1 MSRKIP
7 MLQALNCF
15 EAAARH
21 QSYTHAARE
30 LSLTQSAVS
39 RQIASLE
46 SFLGVQL
53 FQRTRHGVL
62 LTSAGTSYARQIAAR
77 LDGLERD
84 TLDTMAR
91 QGGGALQ
98 LASVPTFAT
107 RWLMPRLASLAVQ
120 QPEIVVHIDAYT
132 KPFMFAD
139 TEYDGALYAGTPE
152 QLARWPGTR
161 ATLLMQEEIVPIASP
176 RLLQARSSWQPQDL
190 LELTLLQPSTR
201 PGAWRQWFDAM
212 QVEGEAR
219 YGARYEL
226 FSMLAMAAV
235 QGQGV
240 VLLPRMLVEAELARG
255 ELQIVCERPLRGQ
268 RAYYLITPEA
278 AHEKLAMQQF
288 RAWLQAS
295 GGLIDLGGVE
305 MRVVD
310 QPDLV
315 AERVQQLYR
324 ADAVAHIRQ
333 AVVHGGAQ
341 RDQAVDFLLDA
352 VHAPVGDA
360 ALGAGLAV
368 RQQAQLE
375 AADSETDIKRL
386 VEIRRRC

>member
-21 QSYTHAARE
+21 QSYTHASRE

-53 FQRTRHGVL
+53 FQRTRHGVV
-62 LTSAGTSYARQIAAR
+62 LTSAGASYARQIAAR

-91 QGGGALQ
+91 QGGGGALQ

-107 RWLMPRLASLAVQ
+107 RWLMPRLASLAAQ

-161 ATLLMQEEIVPIASP
+161 ATLLMHEEIVPVASP
-176 RLLQARSSWQPQDL
+176 RLLSARSLWQPQHL
-190 LELTLLQPSTR
+190 LELTLLQQSTR

-240 VLLPRMLVEAELARG
+240 VVLPRMLVEAELARG

-278 AHEKLAMQQF
+278 AHEKTALQQF
-288 RAWLQAS
+288 RLWLQ
-295 GGLIDLGGVE
+295 
-305 MRVVD
+305 
-310 QPDLV
+310 
-315 AERVQQLYR
+315 
-324 ADAVAHIRQ
+324 
-333 AVVHGGAQ
+333 GA
-341 RDQAVDFLLDA
+341 
-352 VHAPVGDA
+352 A
-360 ALGAGLAV
+360 A
-368 RQQAQLE
+368 
-375 AADSETDIKRL
+375 
-386 VEIRRRC
+386 

>member
-62 LTSAGTSYARQIAAR
+62 LTSAGASYARQIAAR

-107 RWLMPRLASLAVQ
+107 RWLMPRLASLSAQ

-255 ELQIVCERPLRGQ
+255 ELQIACERPLRGQ

-288 RAWLQAS
+288 RAWLQ
-295 GGLIDLGGVE
+295 
-305 MRVVD
+305 
-310 QPDLV
+310 
-315 AERVQQLYR
+315 
-324 ADAVAHIRQ
+324 Q
-333 AVVHGGAQ
+333 A
-341 RDQAVDFLLDA
+341 
-352 VHAPVGDA
+352 A
-360 ALGAGLAV
+360 A
-368 RQQAQLE
+368 
-375 AADSETDIKRL
+375 
-386 VEIRRRC
+386 

>member
-1 MSRKIP
+1 
-7 MLQALNCF
+7 
-15 EAAARH
+15 
-21 QSYTHAARE
+21 
-30 LSLTQSAVS
+30 
-39 RQIASLE
+39 
-46 SFLGVQL
+46 
-53 FQRTRHGVL
+53 
-62 LTSAGTSYARQIAAR
+62 
-77 LDGLERD
+77 
-84 TLDTMAR
+84 MAR
-91 QGGGALQ
+91 QGGGGALQ

-107 RWLMPRLASLAVQ
+107 RWLMPRLASLAAQ

-161 ATLLMQEEIVPIASP
+161 ATLLMHEEIVPVASP
-176 RLLQARSSWQPQDL
+176 RLLSARSLWQPQHL
-190 LELTLLQPSTR
+190 LELTLLQQSTR

-278 AHEKLAMQQF
+278 AHEKTALQQF
-288 RAWLQAS
+288 RLWLQ
-295 GGLIDLGGVE
+295 
-305 MRVVD
+305 
-310 QPDLV
+310 
-315 AERVQQLYR
+315 
-324 ADAVAHIRQ
+324 
-333 AVVHGGAQ
+333 GA
-341 RDQAVDFLLDA
+341 
-352 VHAPVGDA
+352 A
-360 ALGAGLAV
+360 A
-368 RQQAQLE
+368 
-375 AADSETDIKRL
+375 
-386 VEIRRRC
+386 

>member
-39 RQIASLE
+39 RQISSLE
-46 SFLGVQL
+46 NFLGVQL

-62 LTSAGTSYARQIAAR
+62 LTSAGAAYARQIAAR

-91 QGGGALQ
+91 QGGGGALQ

-107 RWLMPRLASLAVQ
+107 RWLMPRLSSLAGLH
-120 QPEIVVHIDAYT
+120 PDIVVHIDAYT

-161 ATLLMQEEIVPIASP
+161 ATLLMHEEIVPVASP
-176 RLLQARSSWQPQDL
+176 RLLAARSHWQPQHL
-190 LELTLLQPSTR
+190 LALTLLQQSTR

-212 QVEGEAR
+212 QVDGEGAR

-255 ELQIVCERPLRGQ
+255 ELRIVCERPLRGQ

-278 AHEKLAMQQF
+278 AHEKAALQQF
-288 RAWLQAS
+288 RLWLQ
-295 GGLIDLGGVE
+295 GV
-305 MRVVD
+305 
-310 QPDLV
+310 
-315 AERVQQLYR
+315 
-324 ADAVAHIRQ
+324 
-333 AVVHGGAQ
+333 
-341 RDQAVDFLLDA
+341 
-352 VHAPVGDA
+352 A
-360 ALGAGLAV
+360 A
-368 RQQAQLE
+368 
-375 AADSETDIKRL
+375 
-386 VEIRRRC
+386 

>member
-21 QSYTHAARE
+21 QSYTHASRE

-53 FQRTRHGVL
+53 FQRTRHGVV
-62 LTSAGTSYARQIAAR
+62 LTSAGASYARQIAAR

-91 QGGGALQ
+91 QGGGGALQ

-107 RWLMPRLASLAVQ
+107 RWLMPRLASLAAQ

-161 ATLLMQEEIVPIASP
+161 ATLLMHEEIVPVASP
-176 RLLQARSSWQPQDL
+176 RLLSARSLWQPQHL
-190 LELTLLQPSTR
+190 LELTLLQQSTR
-201 PGAWRQWFDAM
+201 PGAWRQGFDAM

-278 AHEKLAMQQF
+278 AHEKTALQQF
-288 RAWLQAS
+288 RLWLQ
-295 GGLIDLGGVE
+295 
-305 MRVVD
+305 
-310 QPDLV
+310 
-315 AERVQQLYR
+315 
-324 ADAVAHIRQ
+324 
-333 AVVHGGAQ
+333 GA
-341 RDQAVDFLLDA
+341 
-352 VHAPVGDA
+352 A
-360 ALGAGLAV
+360 A
-368 RQQAQLE
+368 
-375 AADSETDIKRL
+375 
-386 VEIRRRC
+386 

>member
-21 QSYTHAARE
+21 QSYTHASRE

-53 FQRTRHGVL
+53 FQRTRHGVV
-62 LTSAGTSYARQIAAR
+62 LTSAGASYARQIAAR

-91 QGGGALQ
+91 QGGGGALQ

-107 RWLMPRLASLAVQ
+107 RWLMPRLASLAAQ

-161 ATLLMQEEIVPIASP
+161 ATLLMHEEIVPVASP
-176 RLLQARSSWQPQDL
+176 RLLSARSLWQPQHL
-190 LELTLLQPSTR
+190 LELTLLQQSTR

-278 AHEKLAMQQF
+278 AHEKTALQQF
-288 RAWLQAS
+288 RLWLQ
-295 GGLIDLGGVE
+295 G
-305 MRVVD
+305 
-310 QPDLV
+310 
-315 AERVQQLYR
+315 
-324 ADAVAHIRQ
+324 
-333 AVVHGGAQ
+333 
-341 RDQAVDFLLDA
+341 
-352 VHAPVGDA
+352 
-360 ALGAGLAV
+360 
-368 RQQAQLE
+368 E
-375 AADSETDIKRL
+375 AA
-386 VEIRRRC
+386 

>member
-21 QSYTHAARE
+21 QSYTHASRE

-53 FQRTRHGVL
+53 FQRTRHGVV
-62 LTSAGTSYARQIAAR
+62 LTSAGASYARQIAAR

-107 RWLMPRLASLAVQ
+107 RWLMPRLAGLAAQ

-152 QLARWPGTR
+152 QLGRWPGTR
-161 ATLLMQEEIVPIASP
+161 ATLLMHEEIVPVASP
-176 RLLQARSSWQPQDL
+176 RLLAARSSWQPQHL
-190 LELTLLQPSTR
+190 LELTLLQQSTR
-201 PGAWRQWFDAM
+201 PGAWRQWYDAM

-240 VLLPRMLVEAELARG
+240 ALLPRMLVETELARG
-255 ELQIVCERPLRGQ
+255 ELQVVCERPLRGQ

-278 AHEKLAMQQF
+278 AHEKIAMQQF
-288 RAWLQAS
+288 RAWLQA
-295 GGLIDLGGVE
+295 
-305 MRVVD
+305 
-310 QPDLV
+310 
-315 AERVQQLYR
+315 
-324 ADAVAHIRQ
+324 
-333 AVVHGGAQ
+333 
-341 RDQAVDFLLDA
+341 
-352 VHAPVGDA
+352 
-360 ALGAGLAV
+360 
-368 RQQAQLE
+368 E
-375 AADSETDIKRL
+375 AA
-386 VEIRRRC
+386 

>member
-21 QSYTHAARE
+21 QSYTHASRE

-53 FQRTRHGVL
+53 FQRTRHGVV
-62 LTSAGTSYARQIAAR
+62 LTSAGASYARQIAAR

-84 TLDTMAR
+84 TLDAMAR

-107 RWLMPRLASLAVQ
+107 RWLMPRLAGLAAR

-152 QLARWPGTR
+152 QLGRWPGTR
-161 ATLLMQEEIVPIASP
+161 ATLLMHEEIVPVASP
-176 RLLQARSSWQPQDL
+176 RLLAARSVWQPQDL
-190 LELTLLQPSTR
+190 LELTLLQQSTR
-201 PGAWRQWFDAM
+201 PGAWRQWFEAM

-278 AHEKLAMQQF
+278 AHEKTALQQF
-288 RAWLQAS
+288 RSWLQ
-295 GGLIDLGGVE
+295 
-305 MRVVD
+305 
-310 QPDLV
+310 
-315 AERVQQLYR
+315 
-324 ADAVAHIRQ
+324 
-333 AVVHGGAQ
+333 GA
-341 RDQAVDFLLDA
+341 
-352 VHAPVGDA
+352 A
-360 ALGAGLAV
+360 A
-368 RQQAQLE
+368 
-375 AADSETDIKRL
+375 
-386 VEIRRRC
+386 

>member
-21 QSYTHAARE
+21 QSYTHASRE

-46 SFLGVQL
+46 NFLGVQL
-53 FQRTRHGVL
+53 FQRTRHGVV
-62 LTSAGTSYARQIAAR
+62 LTSAGASYARQIAAR

-91 QGGGALQ
+91 QGGGGALQ

-107 RWLMPRLASLAVQ
+107 RWLMPRLSSLAGLH
-120 QPEIVVHIDAYT
+120 PEIVVHIDAYT

-161 ATLLMQEEIVPIASP
+161 ATLLMHEEIVPVASA

-240 VLLPRMLVEAELARG
+240 ALLPRMLVETELARG

-278 AHEKLAMQQF
+278 SHEKIAMQQF
-288 RAWLQAS
+288 RAWLQA
-295 GGLIDLGGVE
+295 
-305 MRVVD
+305 
-310 QPDLV
+310 
-315 AERVQQLYR
+315 
-324 ADAVAHIRQ
+324 
-333 AVVHGGAQ
+333 
-341 RDQAVDFLLDA
+341 
-352 VHAPVGDA
+352 
-360 ALGAGLAV
+360 
-368 RQQAQLE
+368 E
-375 AADSETDIKRL
+375 AA
-386 VEIRRRC
+386 

>member
-21 QSYTHAARE
+21 QSYTHASRE

-53 FQRTRHGVL
+53 FQRTRHGVV
-62 LTSAGTSYARQIAAR
+62 LTSAGASYARQIAAR

-91 QGGGALQ
+91 QGGGGALQ

-107 RWLMPRLASLAVQ
+107 RWLMPRLASLAAQ

-161 ATLLMQEEIVPIASP
+161 ATLLMHEEIVPVASP
-176 RLLQARSSWQPQDL
+176 RLLTARSQWQPQDL
-190 LELTLLQPSTR
+190 LELTLLQQSTR

-278 AHEKLAMQQF
+278 AHEKTALQQF
-288 RAWLQAS
+288 RLWLQ
-295 GGLIDLGGVE
+295 
-305 MRVVD
+305 
-310 QPDLV
+310 
-315 AERVQQLYR
+315 
-324 ADAVAHIRQ
+324 
-333 AVVHGGAQ
+333 GA
-341 RDQAVDFLLDA
+341 
-352 VHAPVGDA
+352 A
-360 ALGAGLAV
+360 A
-368 RQQAQLE
+368 
-375 AADSETDIKRL
+375 
-386 VEIRRRC
+386 

>member
-21 QSYTHAARE
+21 QSYTHASRE

-53 FQRTRHGVL
+53 FQRTRHGVV
-62 LTSAGTSYARQIAAR
+62 LTSAGASYARQIAAR

-91 QGGGALQ
+91 QGGGGALQ

-107 RWLMPRLASLAVQ
+107 RWLMPRLASLAAQ

-152 QLARWPGTR
+152 QWARWPGTR
-161 ATLLMQEEIVPIASP
+161 ATLLRPEEIGPVASP
-176 RLLQARSSWQPQDL
+176 RLLSARSLWQPQHL
-190 LELTLLQPSTR
+190 LELTLLQQSTR

-278 AHEKLAMQQF
+278 AHEKTALQQF
-288 RAWLQAS
+288 RLWLQ
-295 GGLIDLGGVE
+295 
-305 MRVVD
+305 
-310 QPDLV
+310 
-315 AERVQQLYR
+315 
-324 ADAVAHIRQ
+324 
-333 AVVHGGAQ
+333 GA
-341 RDQAVDFLLDA
+341 
-352 VHAPVGDA
+352 A
-360 ALGAGLAV
+360 A
-368 RQQAQLE
+368 
-375 AADSETDIKRL
+375 
-386 VEIRRRC
+386 

>member
-7 MLQALNCF
+7 MLQALHCF

-39 RQIASLE
+39 RQISSLE

-62 LTSAGTSYARQIAAR
+62 LTSAGAAYARQIAAR

-91 QGGGALQ
+91 QGGGGALQ

-107 RWLMPRLASLAVQ
+107 RWLMPRLFSLAGQ
-120 QPEIVVHIDAYT
+120 HPDIVVHIDAYT

-161 ATLLMQEEIVPIASP
+161 ATLLMHEEIVPVASP
-176 RLLQARSSWQPQDL
+176 RLLAARSHWQPQDL
-190 LELTLLQPSTR
+190 LELTLLQQSTR

-212 QVEGEAR
+212 QVEGEGR
-219 YGARYEL
+219 DGVHYGARYEL

-235 QGQGV
+235 QGQGA

-255 ELQIVCERPLRGQ
+255 ELRIVCERPLRGQ
-268 RAYYLITPEA
+268 RAYYLITPET
-278 AHEKLAMQQF
+278 AHEKTALQQF
-288 RAWLQAS
+288 RAWLQ
-295 GGLIDLGGVE
+295 G
-305 MRVVD
+305 
-310 QPDLV
+310 
-315 AERVQQLYR
+315 
-324 ADAVAHIRQ
+324 
-333 AVVHGGAQ
+333 
-341 RDQAVDFLLDA
+341 
-352 VHAPVGDA
+352 
-360 ALGAGLAV
+360 
-368 RQQAQLE
+368 E
-375 AADSETDIKRL
+375 AA
-386 VEIRRRC
+386 

>member
-21 QSYTHAARE
+21 QSYTHASRE

-53 FQRTRHGVL
+53 FQRTRHGVV
-62 LTSAGTSYARQIAAR
+62 LTRAGASYARQLAAR

-91 QGGGALQ
+91 QGGGGALQ

-107 RWLMPRLASLAVQ
+107 RWLMPRLAGLAAQ

-161 ATLLMQEEIVPIASP
+161 ATLLMHEEIVPVASP
-176 RLLQARSSWQPQDL
+176 RLLAARSVWQPQDL
-190 LELTLLQPSTR
+190 LELTLLQQSTR

-226 FSMLAMAAV
+226 FSLLAMAAV

-278 AHEKLAMQQF
+278 AHEKTALQQF
-288 RAWLQAS
+288 RLWLQ
-295 GGLIDLGGVE
+295 
-305 MRVVD
+305 
-310 QPDLV
+310 
-315 AERVQQLYR
+315 
-324 ADAVAHIRQ
+324 
-333 AVVHGGAQ
+333 GA
-341 RDQAVDFLLDA
+341 
-352 VHAPVGDA
+352 A
-360 ALGAGLAV
+360 A
-368 RQQAQLE
+368 
-375 AADSETDIKRL
+375 
-386 VEIRRRC
+386 

>member
-21 QSYTHAARE
+21 QSYTHASRE

-53 FQRTRHGVL
+53 FQRTRHGVV
-62 LTSAGTSYARQIAAR
+62 LTGAGASYARQIAAR

-91 QGGGALQ
+91 QGGGGALQ

-107 RWLMPRLASLAVQ
+107 RWLMPRLAGLAAQ

-161 ATLLMQEEIVPIASP
+161 ATLLMHEEIVPVASP
-176 RLLQARSSWQPQDL
+176 RLLAARSVWQPQDL
-190 LELTLLQPSTR
+190 LELTLLQQSTR

-278 AHEKLAMQQF
+278 AHEKTALQQF
-288 RAWLQAS
+288 RSWLQ
-295 GGLIDLGGVE
+295 
-305 MRVVD
+305 
-310 QPDLV
+310 
-315 AERVQQLYR
+315 
-324 ADAVAHIRQ
+324 
-333 AVVHGGAQ
+333 GA
-341 RDQAVDFLLDA
+341 
-352 VHAPVGDA
+352 A
-360 ALGAGLAV
+360 A
-368 RQQAQLE
+368 
-375 AADSETDIKRL
+375 
-386 VEIRRRC
+386 

>member
-21 QSYTHAARE
+21 QSYTHASRE

-53 FQRTRHGVL
+53 FQRTRHGVV
-62 LTSAGTSYARQIAAR
+62 LTGAGASYARQIAAR

-91 QGGGALQ
+91 QGGGGALQ

-107 RWLMPRLASLAVQ
+107 RWLMPRLAGLAAQ

-161 ATLLMQEEIVPIASP
+161 ATLLMHEEIVPVASP
-176 RLLQARSSWQPQDL
+176 RLLAARSVWQPQDL
-190 LELTLLQPSTR
+190 LELTLLQQSTR

-212 QVEGEAR
+212 QVDGEAR

-278 AHEKLAMQQF
+278 AHEKLALQQF
-288 RAWLQAS
+288 RSWLQ
-295 GGLIDLGGVE
+295 
-305 MRVVD
+305 
-310 QPDLV
+310 
-315 AERVQQLYR
+315 
-324 ADAVAHIRQ
+324 
-333 AVVHGGAQ
+333 GA
-341 RDQAVDFLLDA
+341 
-352 VHAPVGDA
+352 A
-360 ALGAGLAV
+360 A
-368 RQQAQLE
+368 
-375 AADSETDIKRL
+375 
-386 VEIRRRC
+386 

>member
-1 MSRKIP
+1 MPRKIP

-30 LSLTQSAVS
+30 LALTQSAVS
-39 RQIASLE
+39 RQIAALE
-46 SFLGVQL
+46 TYLGVQL

-62 LTSAGTSYARQIAAR
+62 LTAAGASYARQIAAR

-91 QGGGALQ
+91 QGGGGALQ

-107 RWLMPRLASLAVQ
+107 RWLMPRLHTLASAH
-120 QPEIVVHIDAYT
+120 PDIVVHIDAYT

-139 TEYDGALYAGTPE
+139 TEYDAALYAGTPE

-161 ATLLMQEEIVPIASP
+161 ATLLMHEEILPVASP
-176 RLLQARSSWQPQDL
+176 RLLAGRSSWSAHDV
-190 LELTLLQPSTR
+190 LELPLLQPSTR

-212 QVEGEAR
+212 QVDGAQAR

-240 VLLPRMLVEAELARG
+240 TLLPRMLVETELARG

-268 RAYYLITPEA
+268 RAYYLIEPEA
-278 AHEKLAMQQF
+278 AHEKAALQPF
-288 RAWLQAS
+288 RQWLQ
-295 GGLIDLGGVE
+295 
-305 MRVVD
+305 
-310 QPDLV
+310 
-315 AERVQQLYR
+315 
-324 ADAVAHIRQ
+324 
-333 AVVHGGAQ
+333 
-341 RDQAVDFLLDA
+341 
-352 VHAPVGDA
+352 
-360 ALGAGLAV
+360 
-368 RQQAQLE
+368 QQA
-375 AADSETDIKRL
+375 A
-386 VEIRRRC
+386 